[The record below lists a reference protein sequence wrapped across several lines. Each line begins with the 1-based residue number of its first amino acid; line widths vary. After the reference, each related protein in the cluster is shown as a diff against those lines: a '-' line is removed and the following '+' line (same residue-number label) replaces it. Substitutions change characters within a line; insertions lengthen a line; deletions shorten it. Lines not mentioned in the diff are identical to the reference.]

1 MHWPELLKKIIDAE
15 CRGIDAEFL
24 RKTGLST
31 AHLANW
37 RKSPSMNPHLFT
49 IEKIERGLG
58 IKIRMQHGRPTGYE
72 AVPAEPPPPQLPL
85 QIPSG
90 MRIVNHDTIHPPRT
104 PSVPRSARD
113 VYDNFE
119 FFGGKTDWLDL
130 TDTERGYF
138 EALYA
143 RMEAEI
149 DEANA
154 ERERRVEKAVSELH
168 RLVRD
173 KLLGITN

>member
-1 MHWPELLKKIIDAE
+1 MNWSTILQKIIDGE
-15 CRGIDAEFL
+15 CRGTDSVFV

-31 AHLANW
+31 AHLASW
-37 RKSPSMNPHLFT
+37 RKNPSMVPQLST

-58 IKIRMQHGRPTGYE
+58 IRIRMDHGRPTGYE
-72 AVPAEPPPPQLPL
+72 TVPADQATIPAKAEGLTPA
-85 QIPSG
+85 IVPSG
-90 MRIVNHDTIHPPRT
+90 IRESPHAPT
-104 PSVPRSARD
+104 VPRSARD

-119 FFGGKTDWLDL
+119 FFGGKTDWMELS
-130 TDTERGYF
+130 DTERGYF

-149 DEANA
+149 DEADA
-154 ERERRVEKAVSELH
+154 ERDRRVERAVNELH

-173 KLLGITN
+173 KLLGIG